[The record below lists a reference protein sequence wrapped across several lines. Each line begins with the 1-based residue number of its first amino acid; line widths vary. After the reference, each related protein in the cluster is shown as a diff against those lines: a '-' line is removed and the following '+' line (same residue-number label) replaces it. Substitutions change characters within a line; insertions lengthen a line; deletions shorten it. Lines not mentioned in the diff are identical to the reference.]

1 MSSWDVIVLGANPD
15 GLAAA
20 GSLARRGKRVLVLER
35 SEHTGGLAAG
45 RQLAPGCRTRGILQ
59 DTSHV
64 SPKLIR
70 RLGLKTIDPPPVLG
84 LQSEGPGL
92 LLHRGAAVATEE
104 IADVETILQ
113 EDDDVEE
120 IELEEEDDEPLT
132 ETAVRKRASRDAATS
147 DEQETEPGWVKG
159 FLVVTSLVMIL
170 GVPVVMAVAKDQI
183 SSLARAIA
191 EPLDFDDAMP
201 EISDR

>member
-1 MSSWDVIVLGANPD
+1 MADDQFLSFEDALDQLRLQEEELKRLVSEGEIRAFREGDTMKLRAQDVETL
-15 GLAAA
+15 
-20 GSLARRGKRVLVLER
+20 R
-35 SEHTGGLAAG
+35 SELTGDVDAG
-45 RQLAPGCRTRGILQ
+45 A
-59 DTSHV
+59 
-64 SPKLIR
+64 
-70 RLGLKTIDPPPVLG
+70 
-84 LQSEGPGL
+84 SEEIVFEDDVDIADEAGM
-92 LLHRGAAVATEE
+92 ATEE

-113 EDDDVEE
+113 EDDDDVEE

-132 ETAVRKRASRDAATS
+132 ETAVRKRASRAAASS

-191 EPLDFDDAMP
+191 EPLDFDKVMP
-201 EISDR
+201 EINNR

>member
-1 MSSWDVIVLGANPD
+1 MADDQFLSFEDALDQLRLQEEELKRLVSEGEIRAFREGDTMKLRAQDVETL
-15 GLAAA
+15 
-20 GSLARRGKRVLVLER
+20 R
-35 SEHTGGLAAG
+35 SELTGDVDAG
-45 RQLAPGCRTRGILQ
+45 A
-59 DTSHV
+59 
-64 SPKLIR
+64 
-70 RLGLKTIDPPPVLG
+70 
-84 LQSEGPGL
+84 SEEIVFEDDVDIADEAGM
-92 LLHRGAAVATEE
+92 ATEE

-191 EPLDFDDAMP
+191 EPLDFDNAMP